1 MKLKIGPKNILGLDI
16 GTSGIRVAIAENRE
30 GKPALIG
37 VFEQSSAG
45 MRKGAVVDL
54 AEASS
59 AVAKALFDAKKI
71 SRPALK
77 TIYANIGTHQVKAQL
92 SKGIVAISRSDS
104 EIYQD
109 DVDRVIQ
116 LSQAIN
122 LSANRMIVH
131 NITREFILDG
141 VPDVSDPVGLG
152 GGRLEVSSVV
162 IDAFAPHVKSI
173 MRAVEL
179 AGGQCAG
186 LVLDPLA
193 SARAVLTKRQKDLG
207 VVMVD
212 LGFGTTSMSVY
223 EENKLTGTAVF
234 PVGASNVTNDLA
246 VVLKIPVTA
255 AENIKLNYAY
265 AVADDINAKDSVDLR
280 KFVPEA
286 KGSVSRRFIAEIVE
300 TRLAEI
306 FEFVNN
312 ELRVLKKAGK
322 LAGGVVLTGGGAKLP
337 GVTELAK
344 NTLKLSAQIGCASA
358 EEWAGDG
365 FTETLEDPEFAT
377 VLGLVMSGAEREGWM
392 GREQRD
398 SSFSLRGLW
407 KYFKP

>member
-1 MKLKIGPKNILGLDI
+1 MKLKLGAQNILGLDI
-16 GTSGIRVAIAENRE
+16 GTSEIKVAIAENRE
-30 GKPALIG
+30 GKPALIS
-37 VFEQSSAG
+37 VFKQPSAG
-45 MRKGAVVDL
+45 LRKGAVVDL

-59 AVAKALFDAKKI
+59 AVAKALFEAKKV
-71 SRPALK
+71 SRASLK
-77 TIYANIGTHQVKAQL
+77 KIYVNIGTHQMKAQL

-131 NITREFILDG
+131 NITREYILDG
-141 VPDVSDPVGLG
+141 VPDVYDPVGLG
-152 GGRLEVSSVV
+152 GSRLEVSSVIV
-162 IDAFAPHVKSI
+162 DAFAPHIKSV
-173 MRAVEL
+173 MRAIEL
-179 AGGQCAG
+179 AGGQYAG
-186 LVLDPLA
+186 MFLDPLA
-193 SARAVLTKRQKDLG
+193 SARAVLSKRQKDLG
-207 VVMVD
+207 VLLVD

-246 VVLKIPVTA
+246 VVLKIPVGA
-255 AENIKLNYAY
+255 AENVKLNYAY
-265 AVADDINAKDSVDLR
+265 AVSGDVNAKESVDMR
-280 KFVPEA
+280 KFVPDA
-286 KGSVSRRFIAEIVE
+286 KGSVSRRFIAEIAE

-337 GVTELAK
+337 GITELAK
-344 NTLKLSAQIGCASA
+344 NTLKLSAQIGCAST

-365 FTETLEDPEFAT
+365 FMEALEDPEFAT
-377 VLGLVMSGAEREGWM
+377 VLGLVLSGAEKEGWL
-392 GREQRD
+392 GREKE
-398 SSFSLRGLW
+398 SSWSMRRLF
-407 KYFKP
+407 KYFQP

>member
-1 MKLKIGPKNILGLDI
+1 MKFKLGAQVILGLDI
-16 GTSGIRVAIAENRE
+16 GTAEIKVAIAENRE
-30 GKPALIG
+30 GRPALLS
-37 VFEQSSAG
+37 VFKQPTAG
-45 MRKGAVVDL
+45 LRKGAVVDL

-59 AVAKALFDAKKI
+59 AVAKALFEAKKI
-71 SRPALK
+71 CRPALK
-77 TIYANIGTHQVKAQL
+77 KIYVNIGTHQVKAQL

-116 LSQAIN
+116 LSQSIN

-141 VPDVSDPVGLG
+141 VPDVADPVGLG
-152 GGRLEVSSVV
+152 GSRLEVSSVIV
-162 IDAFAPHVKSI
+162 DAFAPHVKSI

-186 LVLDPLA
+186 MFLDPLSA
-193 SARAVLTKRQKDLG
+193 ARAVLSRRQKELG
-207 VVMVD
+207 VILVD
-212 LGFGTTSMSVY
+212 LGFGTTSMAVY
-223 EENKLTGTAVF
+223 EEDKLTGTAVF

-246 VVLKIPVTA
+246 VVLKIPVSM

-265 AVADDINAKDSVDLR
+265 AVAEDVNAKESVDLR
-280 KFVPEA
+280 KFLQEA
-286 KGSVSRRFIAEIVE
+286 KGSVSRRFIAEIAE

-322 LAGGVVLTGGGAKLP
+322 LAGGIVLTGGGAKLP
-337 GVTELAK
+337 GITDLAK
-344 NTLKLSAQIGCASA
+344 STLKLSAQIGCASA

-377 VLGLVMSGAEREGWM
+377 VMGLILGGAEKEGWL
-392 GREQRD
+392 GREKEGW
-398 SSFSLRGLW
+398 SLGRLF